1 MGRTQKE
8 YGTEGYKTYRAR
20 EKKEKIVSE
29 RIIKYS
35 KSVK

>member
-1 MGRTQKE
+1 ME
-8 YGTEGYKTYRAR
+8 CGTEGYKTYMAR

>member
-1 MGRTQKE
+1 MRRTLIE
-8 YGTEGYKTYRAR
+8 YGTEGYNTYMAR
-20 EKKEKIVSE
+20 KKKEKIVSE